1 MPNWCS
7 NYMVLAGPKEKISA
21 LNKRLTAYVK
31 IKEQSPHDKIAGINS
46 QSWWADL
53 VKADGRTKLAKQ
65 NLGRYLF
72 GRALDYRDLGASVP
86 VADFGYGEAISLMG
100 TKWDPNFEVYM
111 DLDGRCLT
119 INFQSA
125 WSPPCRAAVLVGRKY
140 GLDLELSFEE
150 GGLDFGG
157 RVEYDA
163 AEDHVSVVQTDYLH
177 WRWIEDHG
185 DWDSLDEYLEEEF
198 SFLDDPEELNKI
210 KKEAQGWKDA
220 QPEVKGPFIAEEFL
234 ESEKGWR

>member
-7 NYMVLAGPKEKISA
+7 NYMVLTGPEEKISA

-31 IKEQSPHDKIAGINS
+31 VKDNLSTFDGIVFS

-100 TKWDPNFEVYM
+100 TKWDPDFDIIEN
-111 DLDGRCLT
+111 DGECLT
-119 INFQSA
+119 INFTSA
-125 WSPPCRAAVLVGRKY
+125 WSPPCRAAVLMGRKY

-150 GGLDFGG
+150 GGCDFGG

-163 AEDHVSVVQTDYLH
+163 DKDEVSTMQTDYLH
-177 WRWIEDHG
+177 WRWLEDHD
-185 DWDSLDEYLEEEF
+185 DWESLDEFLENEIHFIRE
-198 SFLDDPEELNKI
+198 DDPELYDKI
-210 KKEAQGWKDA
+210 KKEAQDWGT